1 MIDVA
6 FNRRRWLAAAAAIG
20 IVAIALIAIRRTVR
34 LSSDELRGRV
44 VATIQSEAKASFLV
58 TGSLDLTATT
68 TIESTKTL
76 LPGLI
81 GLSLGT
87 NKAMVQVP
95 GRAYYGFDVRELDP
109 RNIRFRG
116 DTVDLA
122 VPQPKLLSVDANLRE
137 MQVWAQRGWLRSDQS
152 VSTVERK
159 AIMQIDNALARQA
172 ASYVAT
178 SEQPH
183 LNTADALQRMLAPV
197 LVAAGI
203 DQPVFRFTIG
213 RRTFLNEA
221 RR

>member
-1 MIDVA
+1 MT
-6 FNRRRWLAAAAAIG
+6 FNKRRWFAAAAAIG
-20 IVAIALIAIRRTVR
+20 IVAIVLIGIRRTVR

-81 GLSLGT
+81 NLSLGT

-95 GRAYYGFDVRELDP
+95 GRAYYGFDVRELDA
-109 RNIRFRG
+109 RNIRFLG
-116 DTVDLA
+116 DTIAID

-137 MQVWAQRGWLRSDQS
+137 LQVWTQRGWLRSDES
-152 VSTVERK
+152 VSNIERK

-172 ASYVAT
+172 ASHVAT

-183 LNTADALQRMLAPV
+183 LNTADALQKMLAPV

-203 DQPVFRFTIG
+203 ENPVFRFTIG
-213 RRTFLNEA
+213 KRTFYE
-221 RR
+221 